1 MGQVAFSKPRVVV
14 PGTEP
19 PRKPKPVRPNTT
31 QRMLQ
36 QLVDDFNRL
45 FPVGTE
51 VMLRKDTE
59 TIRTTVTHPAEIL
72 GGHSA
77 VGWFDGVRGCY
88 AIDGRVCPVEESF
101 TGMERSE

>member
-1 MGQVAFSKPRVVV
+1 MVGK
-14 PGTEP
+14 
-19 PRKPKPVRPNTT
+19 RPN
-31 QRMLQ
+31 QRKLQ

-59 TIRTTVTHPAEIL
+59 RVRTTVTHPAEIL

-77 VGWFDGVRGCY
+77 VAWFDGVRGCY
-88 AIDGRVCPVEESF
+88 AIDGRVSPVEESSS
-101 TGMERSE
+101 G